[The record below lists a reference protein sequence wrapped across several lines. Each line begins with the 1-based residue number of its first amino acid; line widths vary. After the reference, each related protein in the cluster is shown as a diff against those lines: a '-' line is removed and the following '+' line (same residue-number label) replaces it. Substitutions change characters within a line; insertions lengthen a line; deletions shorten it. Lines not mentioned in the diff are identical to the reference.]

1 MCTPPLSHPPSGA
14 RAHSVSLLALT
25 VVLALNCPTGGEGM
39 HTRELAHCVLCVFLY
54 TSHYCMCN
62 MINCN
67 EVLKRPEWLGI
78 DINHKTFVCNSQKSD
93 SCYSDVSVACSCLHQ
108 GMMTK
113 RSAHACKGVMV
124 TVNDATGGEM
134 LYE

>member
-1 MCTPPLSHPPSGA
+1 
-14 RAHSVSLLALT
+14 
-25 VVLALNCPTGGEGM
+25 
-39 HTRELAHCVLCVFLY
+39 
-54 TSHYCMCN
+54 MCN

-78 DINHKTFVCNSQKSD
+78 DINHKTFVRTSQKSD
-93 SCYSDVSVACSCLHQ
+93 SCYSDFSVACSCLHQ